1 MLPEKYSMRRVS
13 LSIKVRCG
21 GTIGKTGMNQTR
33 VRRVRRARCA
43 TRVWCTR
50 DERKRIKHSKVEILE
65 KMVKGTHVSEALI
78 IEVVVTARAL
88 SNLRCQTETKCQEH
102 KEKRGKGK

>member
-1 MLPEKYSMRRVS
+1 
-13 LSIKVRCG
+13 
-21 GTIGKTGMNQTR
+21 MNQTR

>member
-1 MLPEKYSMRRVS
+1 
-13 LSIKVRCG
+13 
-21 GTIGKTGMNQTR
+21 MNQTR

-50 DERKRIKHSKVEILE
+50 DESKRIKHSKVE